1 MPRLGHRKSR
11 NGCTQCKRR
20 RVKGDAVNTPVADPI
35 QQSTNSSVSGSTV
48 PTLVVS
54 APQDPNPPDVLSYF
68 MIEADSAPYTDWI
81 ESLELMHHYSTSTY
95 LSLSNQK
102 ELQHILQVDIPRE
115 AFAQKFLMHGI
126 LALSALHLAHKQP
139 DRPALTTI
147 STHHQNLAISGF
159 RTALAHIAG
168 HNANAVFALSSF
180 ITLLAFANLAKFS
193 TTHKT
198 DCIDSFAEIFMLLR
212 GVREIVISARDWV
225 IRGPLVPLL
234 MAGRL
239 DESQSPMHPNLQD
252 RLDKLTALVADDR
265 FDAETKTLCA
275 DAMAHLKPLFARVL
289 AQTGR
294 TETSVLMTWPVIVP
308 LGFITLI
315 RQRHPAALIILGHYC
330 VLFHLYKENWFVDRC
345 GARIVGAI
353 IDALDEEWQQWM
365 SWPAECVAL
374 DVDVGVLNTFIGTW

>member
-1 MPRLGHRKSR
+1 MNSP
-11 NGCTQCKRR
+11 
-20 RVKGDAVNTPVADPI
+20 VPDAV
-35 QQSTNSSVSGSTV
+35 QQAINSPVSGSTV

-54 APQDPNPPDVLSYF
+54 APQDPNPLDVLSYF
-68 MIEADSAPYTDWI
+68 MIETDSAPYTDWI

-102 ELQHILQVDIPRE
+102 ELQHILQIDIPRE

-168 HNANAVFALSSF
+168 HNANAVFALSSLL
-180 ITLLAFANLAKFS
+180 TLIAFANLAKFS
-193 TTHKT
+193 PMHKP

-225 IRGPLVPLL
+225 IRGPLAPLL
-234 MAGRL
+234 MAARL

-252 RLDKLTALVADDR
+252 RLDKLSTRLADER
-265 FDAETKTLCA
+265 FDPETRASCA
-275 DAMAHLKPLFARVL
+275 SAMADLKQLFPRVL
-289 AQTGR
+289 AQSGR
-294 TETSVLMTWPVIVP
+294 SETSVLMTWPVQVP
-308 LGFITLI
+308 IGFITLI
-315 RQRHPAALIILGHYC
+315 RQRHPAALIVLGHYC
-330 VLFHLYKENWFVDRC
+330 VLFHLFRENWFVDRC

-353 IDALDEEWQQWM
+353 TDALDDEWRECM
-365 SWPAECVAL
+365 RWPAECVAL
-374 DVDVGVLNTFIGTW
+374 DVDFGILNAFIGTW